1 MSLFFA
7 RSLTLVPRYL
17 LLNRAET
24 FHLLALVSFL
34 AQPKAKI
41 PFLSLSLLRKQT
53 EMLATQ
59 AIQYL
64 TGFLRKTGRS
74 YEAITNNTLQTFDWL
89 ITLFLT
95 L

>member
-24 FHLLALVSFL
+24 FHFLALVSFL

-41 PFLSLSLLRKQT
+41 PFLSLSLLRNQT

-59 AIQYL
+59 AIQ
-64 TGFLRKTGRS
+64 
-74 YEAITNNTLQTFDWL
+74 
-89 ITLFLT
+89 
-95 L
+95 